1 MSFVEKTLLLILI
14 FNAKISFKLTLQIF
28 LGSVHIRFDVIGIS
42 LFRQH
47 VKIRTYSITSCDF

>member
-47 VKIRTYSITSCDF
+47 VKIRTYKEL